1 MTKDEV
7 RSPALTVTMDI
18 IGSVRANGWRPYVDR
33 LDILL
38 WADSDPVATIHCK
51 SASQAKRLAEM
62 MRAPTPV
69 LPQQRN
75 RPTSEPGGCECV
87 SCGAIFIG
95 GPTHDLCGVCAQP
108 ATPVFDAM
116 NLPETPAFPS
126 VRGKA

>member
-1 MTKDEV
+1 MSAVEDVAMLIVSSVRTKGWD
-7 RSPALTVTMDI
+7 
-18 IGSVRANGWRPYVDR
+18 GSVSTDAI
-33 LDILL
+33 DIKEGDEWIATL
-38 WADSDPVATIHCK
+38 WCQDDAE
-51 SASQAKRLAEM
+51 AKRLAAM

-126 VRGKA
+126 LKKARGE